1 MGAMRQSFLII
12 YFVLYIVAI
21 VSLLPAAGG
30 GRIPCGR
37 LADSLSVSLSE
48 RIAITAPRQVQL
60 QLYRLRMGN
69 MIVETEPRTTTL
81 QVFTTGLVSPQERKE
96 IAYQVLA
103 EGKAPPLQ
111 CTTDT
116 TTGVGLITHQF
127 KDAGTFRYRITGEVR
142 RHLPDKLPSCVKELL
157 ADLEGR
163 MFRDTTE
170 MEVIVAYDYIE
181 PPLR

>member
-1 MGAMRQSFLII
+1 MRQSFLIV

-48 RIAITAPRQVQL
+48 GIAITAPRHVQL
-60 QLYRLRMGN
+60 QLYRVRMGS
-69 MIVETEPRTTTL
+69 MIVETEPQTTTL
-81 QVFTTGLVSPQERKE
+81 QVFTTGLVSPHERKE
-96 IAYQVLA
+96 IAYQFLPD
-103 EGKAPPLQ
+103 GNAPPLQ

-116 TTGVGLITHQF
+116 ATGIGLITHQF
-127 KDAGTFRYRITGEVR
+127 SQAGRFRYQITGEVR

-157 ADLEGR
+157 AGLEGKPL
-163 MFRDTTE
+163 RDTTV
-170 MEVIVAYDYIE
+170 MEVVVTYDYIE
-181 PPLR
+181 PPIR